1 MKNAAII
8 ISLVLMTIM
17 TFFIV
22 EALHA
27 REYRT
32 VELSEAVDNALVA
45 AMNNVALGKCYRID
59 NDDEL
64 VEDFKQLLMTSIDS
78 ASQIDVEVL
87 KVDYEKGIL
96 EVNVTEHFKYI
107 NGRVGTISKKASAIL
122 DRQEYEDKYYTV
134 RYYVDDNVYK
144 SYVIAEG
151 GTMIVPK
158 APQMEGY
165 QFVGWQDISGNM
177 QGDSGQ
183 MLFVENDVEWYASWK
198 ENW

>member
-32 VELSEAVDNALVA
+32 VELSEAVDNALEA
-45 AMNNVALGKCYRID
+45 AMNNVAFDKCYTIH
-59 NDDEL
+59 NNDEL

-78 ASQIDVEVL
+78 ASEIDVEVL

-107 NGRVGTISKKASAIL
+107 NGRTGAISKKASVIL
-122 DRQEYEDKYYTV
+122 DRQEYEEKYYTI
-134 RYYVDDNVYK
+134 RYYVDDSIYK

-151 GTMIVPK
+151 KALIVPK
-158 APQMEGY
+158 APQMEGHS
-165 QFVGWQDISGNM
+165 FAGWRDVSGNTLDINS
-177 QGDSGQ
+177 Q
-183 MLFVENDVEWYASWK
+183 LLLVENDMELYAVW
-198 ENW
+198 

>member
-32 VELSEAVDNALVA
+32 VELSEAVDNALEA
-45 AMNNVALGKCYRID
+45 AMNNVAFDKCYTIH

-107 NGRVGTISKKASAIL
+107 NGRIGAISKKASVIL
-122 DRQEYEDKYYTV
+122 DRQEYVEKYYTV
-134 RYYVDDNVYK
+134 RYYVDDSIYK
-144 SYVIAEG
+144 SYVLAEG
-151 GTMIVPK
+151 KALIVPK
-158 APQMEGY
+158 TPQMEGRS
-165 QFVGWQDISGNM
+165 FAGWRDASGNM
-177 QGDSGQ
+177 LDTSSQ
-183 MLFVENDVEWYASWK
+183 LLLVENDMELYAVW
-198 ENW
+198 